1 MMNEECGMMS
11 RVTGTGRAAISCSSF
26 IIHRS
31 ALAARA
37 IRLAM
42 ALALVGSATLSIA
55 QTYPARPVRLLVP
68 YPAGGPV
75 DAIARIL
82 GPHLA
87 LGQNVVVENRSGAG
101 GSLGVDVVAK
111 SAPDGYTLLIGN
123 SGPMTINPVLRR
135 DLGYD
140 PRKDFAPV
148 TWLTSAQMV
157 LVVHPSLPVRSVK
170 ELVALAR
177 ANPGALNYGSAGV
190 GNLTHL
196 GMELLQSMAKVKMN
210 HVPYKGVAPA
220 YVDLMSGEVA
230 VMFGNVS
237 GPLAYIRAGR
247 LRAIAVTSS
256 KPSPVLPQLPR
267 VADTYP
273 GFDLVTWMGI
283 FLPAGTP
290 DGIRTRLQDEFVRA
304 LHLKDVRE
312 RLIALG
318 NEVVAGNGEDL
329 AAMLDRELKLY
340 AEIIQSAGI
349 KTE

>member
-1 MMNEECGMMS
+1 MH
-11 RVTGTGRAAISCSSF
+11 T
-26 IIHRS
+26 
-31 ALAARA
+31 
-37 IRLAM
+37 IRWLL
-42 ALALVGSATLSIA
+42 LALVAAVQIA
-55 QTYPARPVRLLVP
+55 AAQVYPTKPVRLLVP

-87 LGQNVVVENRSGAG
+87 LGQNIVVENRSGAG
-101 GSLGVDVVAK
+101 GSLGAEVVAK

-135 DLGYD
+135 ELGYD

-177 ANPGALNYGSAGV
+177 ANPSALNYGSAGV

-196 GMELLQSMAKVKMN
+196 GMELLQSVATVKMN

-256 KPSPVLPQLPR
+256 KPSPVLPGVPR

-283 FLPAGTP
+283 FLPAGAP
-290 DGIRTRLQDEFVRA
+290 EDIRARLQGEFIKTLQLR
-304 LHLKDVRE
+304 DVRE
-312 RLIALG
+312 RLVALG
-318 NEVVAGNGEDL
+318 NEVVGGRGEDL
-329 AAMLDRELKLY
+329 SALIDRELKLY
-340 AEIIQSAGI
+340 AKTIKSAGI
-349 KTE
+349 QPQ

>member
-1 MMNEECGMMS
+1 M
-11 RVTGTGRAAISCSSF
+11 
-26 IIHRS
+26 
-31 ALAARA
+31 RA
-37 IRLAM
+37 IRWL
-42 ALALVGSATLSIA
+42 LLVLVAAVQIA
-55 QTYPARPVRLLVP
+55 AAQEYPTKPVRLLVP

-101 GSLGVDVVAK
+101 GSLGADVVAK
-111 SAPDGYTLLIGN
+111 AAPDGYMMLIGN
-123 SGPMTINPVLRR
+123 TGPMTINPVLRQ

-148 TWLTSAQMV
+148 TWLTSSQMV

-170 ELVALAR
+170 DLVALAR
-177 ANPGALNYGSAGV
+177 ANPGALHYGSAGV

-196 GMELLQSMAKVKMN
+196 GMELFQSIAQVKLN

-220 YVDLMSGEVA
+220 YVDLMSGEIA
-230 VMFGNVS
+230 VMFGNVT
-237 GPLAYIRAGR
+237 GPLAHIQAGR

-290 DGIRTRLQDEFVRA
+290 DAIRTRLQGEFVRA
-304 LHLKDVRE
+304 LNLKDVRE
-312 RLIALG
+312 RLVALG
-318 NEVVAGNGEDL
+318 NEVVAGSGEDL

-340 AEIIQSAGI
+340 AKIIESAGI
-349 KTE
+349 RPQ

>member
-1 MMNEECGMMS
+1 MRMM
-11 RVTGTGRAAISCSSF
+11 RWLLILLIAVAQAQAAI
-26 IIHRS
+26 
-31 ALAARA
+31 
-37 IRLAM
+37 
-42 ALALVGSATLSIA
+42 A
-55 QTYPARPVRLLVP
+55 QSYPTKPMRVLVP

-75 DAIARIL
+75 DVIARIL

-101 GSLGVDVVAK
+101 GSLGADVVAK
-111 SAPDGYTLLIGN
+111 SAPDGYTMLIGN
-123 SGPMTINPVLRR
+123 TGPMTVNPVLRQ

-140 PRKDFAPV
+140 PRRDFAPV
-148 TWLTSAQMV
+148 TWLTSSQMV

-196 GMELLQSMAKVKMN
+196 GMELLQLMAKMKLN

-220 YVDLMSGEVA
+220 YVDLMSGEIA
-230 VMFGNVS
+230 VMFGNVT
-237 GPLAYIRAGR
+237 GPLAHIQAGR

-256 KPSPVLPQLPR
+256 KPSPVLPQVPR
-267 VADTYP
+267 VADAYP

-290 DGIRTRLQDEFVRA
+290 EAIRAKLQGEFVRA
-304 LHLKDVRE
+304 LQLKDVRE
-312 RLIALG
+312 RLVALG
-318 NEVVAGNGEDL
+318 NEVVAGSGEDL
-329 AAMLDRELKLY
+329 AALLDRELKLY
-340 AEIIQSAGI
+340 AKIIQSAKI
-349 KTE
+349 TAE

>member
-1 MMNEECGMMS
+1 M
-11 RVTGTGRAAISCSSF
+11 
-26 IIHRS
+26 
-31 ALAARA
+31 RA
-37 IRLAM
+37 IRWL
-42 ALALVGSATLSIA
+42 LLVLVAAVQIA
-55 QTYPARPVRLLVP
+55 AAQEYPTKPVRLLVP

-101 GSLGVDVVAK
+101 GSLGADVVAK
-111 SAPDGYTLLIGN
+111 AAPDGYMMLIGN
-123 SGPMTINPVLRR
+123 TGPMTINPVLRQ

-148 TWLTSAQMV
+148 TWLTSSQMV

-177 ANPGALNYGSAGV
+177 ANPGALHYGSAGV

-196 GMELLQSMAKVKMN
+196 GMELFQSIAQVKLN

-220 YVDLMSGEVA
+220 YVDLMSGEIA
-230 VMFGNVS
+230 VMFGNVT
-237 GPLAYIRAGR
+237 GPLAHIQAGR

-290 DGIRTRLQDEFVRA
+290 DAIRTRLQGEFVRA
-304 LHLKDVRE
+304 LNLKDVRE
-312 RLIALG
+312 RLVALG
-318 NEVVAGNGEDL
+318 NEVVAGSGEDL

-340 AEIIQSAGI
+340 AKIIESAGI
-349 KTE
+349 RPQ